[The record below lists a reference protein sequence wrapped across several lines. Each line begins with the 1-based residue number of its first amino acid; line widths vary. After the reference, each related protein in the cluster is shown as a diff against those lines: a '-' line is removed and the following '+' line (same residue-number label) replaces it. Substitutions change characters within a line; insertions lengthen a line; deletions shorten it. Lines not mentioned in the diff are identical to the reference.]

1 MRSIILIFLNIF
13 FITKLAY
20 TQPRR
25 FEVVLNESGID
36 NPRSIQQTSD
46 SGYIVCGTSNSYT
59 IRGDMDPY
67 LVKFSSTGVVEWKKF
82 YSDASIDNMKSVLLL
97 NDGGFLMS
105 GFTNK
110 INSTYS
116 PYLIRTNSNGEVIWE
131 KIYEGN
137 DWEFLNA
144 SVELSDGNFILTGST
159 YRVSNGSPDGFIM
172 KVDPF
177 GNSIWKNI
185 IPGTLK
191 DEINSLQKCSN
202 GDLILCGT
210 TYSFGSG
217 GSDIW
222 LLRYENNGN
231 LIWSKTFGGPLN
243 DFGYS
248 VEETANGNI
257 IFCGSS
263 QSLDSVSQFIV
274 ARADSNG
281 NELWRYVNSKT
292 SDETFYSVHETTDG
306 NLTAAGFTGN
316 QTGGNEDF
324 YLLRMNANG
333 DFMWAKTYG
342 GLETE
347 ICYNMILTSDSGYA
361 MIGETNTYGSNFP
374 NLYLIK
380 TDTFGVAT
388 GVILNNIEDY
398 YESSNPFSVF
408 PNPANE
414 IVKLKLN
421 TSLQTEENKTIEIIS
436 IEGVLVKTFTL
447 FDSKNVF
454 HFSTSDISSGFYF
467 VILKT
472 SQTISIKRLCIQH

>member
-1 MRSIILIFLNIF
+1 MRSIILIFVNIF
-13 FITKLAY
+13 FITKL
-20 TQPRR
+20 TFSQQRR
-25 FEVVLNESGID
+25 FEVVLNETGID

-46 SGYIVCGTSNSYT
+46 SGYIVCGTSNSYNM
-59 IRGDMDPY
+59 RGDMDPY
-67 LVKFSSTGVVEWKKF
+67 LVKFTSSGVIEWKKF

-116 PYLIRTNSNGEVIWE
+116 PYLIRTDSYGELMWE

-144 SVELSDGNFILTGST
+144 SVELSDGSFVLTGST
-159 YRVSNGSPDGFIM
+159 YRVNNGGPDGSIM
-172 KVDPF
+172 KVDPQ

-185 IPGTLK
+185 IPGPLK
-191 DEINSLQKCSN
+191 DEINSVNKCAN

-222 LLRYENNGN
+222 LLRYDVNGN
-231 LIWSKTFGGPLN
+231 LIWSKTFGGPLDDSGN
-243 DFGYS
+243 S
-248 VEETANGNI
+248 AEETANGNI
-257 IFCGSS
+257 VFCGSL
-263 QSLDSVSQFIV
+263 QTPDSVFQFIA
-274 ARADSNG
+274 ARVDSSG
-281 NELWRYVNSKT
+281 NEIWRYVNSKT
-292 SDETFYSVHETTDG
+292 SDESFYSIHETSDG
-306 NLTAAGFTGN
+306 NLIASGFTGN

-342 GLETE
+342 GLEKE
-347 ICYNMILTSDSGYA
+347 ICYNMILTADSGYA
-361 MIGETNTYGSNFP
+361 MIGETNTYGSNIP

-388 GVILNNIEDY
+388 GTILNNILDL
-398 YESSNPFSVF
+398 SQLNNTFSIF
-408 PNPANE
+408 PNPANG
-414 IVKLKLN
+414 IVNLKFN
-421 TSLQTEENKTIEIIS
+421 AFFPSDENKILEIIN
-436 IEGVLVKTFTL
+436 IEGVLVKTFSL
-447 FDSKNVF
+447 FDSKNIF
-454 HFSTSDISSGFYF
+454 HFSASGLPSGFYF

-472 SQTISIKRLCIQH
+472 SQTISIKKLCIQH

>member
-13 FITKLAY
+13 FITKLAF
-20 TQPRR
+20 TQQRR
-25 FEVVLNESGID
+25 FEVVLNETGID

-46 SGYIVCGTSNSYT
+46 SGYIVCGTSNSYNV
-59 IRGDMDPY
+59 RGDMDPY
-67 LVKFSSTGVVEWKKF
+67 LVKFSPSGVVEWKKI

-110 INSTYS
+110 INSIYS
-116 PYLIRTNSNGEVIWE
+116 PYLIRTNSYGEIIWE

-144 SVELSDGNFILTGST
+144 SVELSDGSFILTGST
-159 YRVSNGSPDGFIM
+159 YRVSNGGPDGFIL
-172 KVDPF
+172 KVDPL

-185 IPGTLK
+185 IPGAMK
-191 DEINSLQKCSN
+191 DEINSVNKCSN

-210 TYSFGSG
+210 TYSNGSG

-222 LLRYENNGN
+222 LLRYDNNGN

-248 VEETANGNI
+248 VEETTNGNI
-257 IFCGSS
+257 IFSGSY
-263 QSLDSVSQFIV
+263 QSPDSVFQFIA
-274 ARADSNG
+274 ARADSGG
-281 NELWRYVNSKT
+281 NEIWRYVNSKT
-292 SDETFYSVHETTDG
+292 SDESFYSIHETGDG
-306 NLTAAGFTGN
+306 NLTASGFTGN

-333 DFMWAKTYG
+333 NFMWAKTYG

-388 GVILNNIEDY
+388 GVILNNIEDP
-398 YESSNPFSVF
+398 SKFNNSFSVF

-414 IVKLKLN
+414 IINLKLN
-421 TSLQTEENKTIEIIS
+421 STFLSEEKKTIEIIS
-436 IEGVLVKTFTL
+436 SEGVLVKTFSL
-447 FDSKNVF
+447 IDSKNDF
-454 HFSTSDISSGFYF
+454 HFSAIDLSSGLYF

-472 SQTISIKRLCIQH
+472 TQTISIKKLCIQH